1 MKLSNTKHILRILC
15 LTMSVVLVLCC
26 FSSCKNSGD
35 EYSVYESIIEITPDS
50 DSEANNNGNTDDK
63 VISNNTSSAVS
74 STDKDVS
81 AKPVETKGKTFTIVS
96 DLLPVEESKDNQ
108 LFEKVFFERVR
119 EVEEEY
125 GCEIKII
132 NTLFPS
138 PKNLAPMISAG
149 KKIADVIEV
158 ELRNLPALSTGGYLK
173 PWNEIKGINTSD
185 SKYIP
190 SYTKL
195 ATIGKDVWGL
205 QFEKPPEVRYCMIM
219 NKNLLKSANIDPDE
233 IYSMIENK
241 TWNYDKLL
249 EYAKA
254 TTDASKGIYGVG
266 GRPDYVAEMLLASN
280 NARLVTMDSKG
291 KATSTYTSKNV
302 IDAMN
307 FLNRMI
313 NTDKVFMT
321 SNGMFDS
328 STYDS
333 SIPDYT
339 DQFIKGKIAFLFEDS
354 WVLNQQIRPKVKNF
368 DYGMIMIPLGP
379 GGNQY
384 VSPAEHARVFT
395 VTSTNTELDFT
406 AKIFNELAKSPSGYS
421 GDNWWKEEIQ
431 LDYFQKGDTKS
442 MDIYLRSLENSTWDI
457 GAGIDA
463 LNQGFKNTVVFDSM
477 FWKKKG
483 LTPEA
488 AINSLAGTYDKTI
501 NDLFNK

>member
-1 MKLSNTKHILRILC
+1 MKKPSAKQIFRFLC
-15 LTMSVVLVLCC
+15 LTLSVALVLCS
-26 FSSCKNSGD
+26 FTSCRKKD
-35 EYSVYESIIEITPDS
+35 DDYSVYESIIELPTDTDS
-50 DSEANNNGNTDDK
+50 KSDNKGDTQSGNNSASASGG
-63 VISNNTSSAVS
+63 SSA
-74 STDKDVS
+74 S
-81 AKPVETKGKTFTIVS
+81 ASKGNSGSVTTKGKTFTIVS
-96 DLLPVEESKDNQ
+96 DLLPAKESKDNQ

-119 EVEEEY
+119 EVEKQY
-125 GCEIKII
+125 GCTIKII

-173 PWNEIKGINTSD
+173 PWNEIPGINTGD
-185 SKYIP
+185 SKYTA

-195 ATIGKDVWGL
+195 ATMGKNVWGL
-205 QFEKPPEVRYCMIM
+205 QFEKPPEVRYCLIM
-219 NKNLLKSANIDPDE
+219 NKNLLKAAKINPDD
-233 IYSMIENK
+233 IYSMINNK
-241 TWNYDKLL
+241 TWNYDKLI

-254 TTDASKGIYGVG
+254 TTDAGKGIYGVG

-280 NARLVTMDSKG
+280 NAKLVSMDANG
-291 KATSTYTSKNV
+291 KATATYTSQNV
-302 IDAMN
+302 INSMN

-313 NTDKVFMT
+313 NEDKVFMT
-321 SNGMFDS
+321 ASGMFKS
-328 STYDS
+328 GTYDAS
-333 SIPDYT
+333 VPDYT

-379 GGNQY
+379 NGTQY

-395 VTSTNTELDFT
+395 VTSTNKELDFT
-406 AKIFNELAKSPSGYS
+406 AKIFNELAKQPSGYS

-442 MDIYLRSLENSTWDI
+442 MDIYLKSLESSTWDL

-463 LNQGFKNTVVFDSM
+463 VNKGFKNTVIFDSM
-477 FWKKKG
+477 FWKTKG

-488 AINSLAGTYDKTI
+488 AIKSLAGTYDKTI